1 MDSLLWAVVATLGLA
16 VLALAVVEVVH
27 RVVRRLGRRS
37 LLLRELSDHAHRP
50 FQVAMTIF
58 AIESGVRSTGGDFAG
73 RTVVV
78 HLLVLAVI
86 AAFAWLLGALALV
99 VEDVALA
106 RVRTDVPDNLRARK
120 VQTQVKILRRVT
132 VAAVVVVTF
141 GVMLMTF
148 PHVRAVGASLLA
160 SAGIIGVV
168 AALAAQSTL
177 GNIFAG
183 LQLTFSDALRLDD
196 VVVVEDEWGRIEEI
210 TLTHV
215 VVQIWDDRRLIMPT
229 TYFTTRPFQNW
240 TRTGSAVL
248 GTAEF
253 DLDWAV
259 PVQDMRE
266 ELRSLLE
273 GSQLWDGRVCVLQV
287 TDAVGGMIRIRA
299 LVSANDAPTLW
310 DLRCLVREHF
320 VGWIRD
326 RQPTSLPRVRAEVG
340 DGANRLAWQW
350 VRPSTAHDVRP
361 SRRDIPTEPDDDA
374 RVFGGSPEAEARAAD
389 FEGPG
394 ADDRGSEERSD
405 EDGGSRQP
413 GPTASGA
420 SAANSGPPERSDADE
435 SRT

>member
-1 MDSLLWAVVATLGLA
+1 VDSVLWTIVATLGLA
-16 VLALAVVEVVH
+16 VLALAVAEVVH
-27 RVVRRLGRRS
+27 RVVRRLGRRYI
-37 LLLRELSDHAHRP
+37 LLRELSEHAHRP
-50 FQVAMTIF
+50 FQVALVVF
-58 AIESGVRSTGGDFAG
+58 AVEAGVRATSGDYTG
-73 RTVVV
+73 RNVLI

-86 AAFAWLLGALALV
+86 AAFAWLVAALALV
-99 VEDVALA
+99 VEDVALE

-120 VQTQVKILRRVT
+120 VQTQVRILRRVT
-132 VAAVVVVTF
+132 VAAVVVVTL

-148 PHVRAVGASLLA
+148 PHVRTVGASLLA

-177 GNIFAG
+177 ANIFAG

-229 TYFTTRPFQNW
+229 TYFTSRPFQNW

-253 DLDWAV
+253 DLDWSV
-259 PVQDMRE
+259 PVHDMRE
-266 ELRSLLE
+266 ELRVLLE

-287 TDAVGGMIRIRA
+287 IDAVGGTIRVRA

-350 VRPSTAHDVRP
+350 IRPSTAHDVRP
-361 SRRDIPTEPDDDA
+361 MRRDIPMEPEDDA
-374 RVFGGSPEAEARAAD
+374 RVFGGDAEGEARAAD
-389 FEGPG
+389 FEGP
-394 ADDRGSEERSD
+394 
-405 EDGGSRQP
+405 
-413 GPTASGA
+413 
-420 SAANSGPPERSDADE
+420 PERPDADE

>member
-1 MDSLLWAVVATLGLA
+1 MGLRSPDPKGIDVDSVLWAITVTLSATLF
-16 VLALAVVEVVH
+16 ALLFVEVVH

-37 LLLRELSDHAHRP
+37 LLLSELADHAHRP
-50 FQVAMTIF
+50 FQVAM
-58 AIESGVRSTGGDFAG
+58 AVLALEAGVRATGGDFTG
-73 RTVVV
+73 RRVVLR
-78 HLLVLAVI
+78 LLVLAVI
-86 AAFAWLLGALALV
+86 ATFAWLLASLALV
-99 VEDVALA
+99 VEDVAVA

-120 VQTQVKILRRVT
+120 LQTQVRLLRRVT
-132 VAAVVVVTF
+132 VAAVIVVTF

-196 VVVVEDEWGRIEEI
+196 VVVVEEEWGRIEAL
-210 TLTHV
+210 TLTTV

-229 TYFTTRPFQNW
+229 TYFTSRPFQNW

-253 DLDWAV
+253 DLDWSV
-259 PVQDMRE
+259 PVHDMRE
-266 ELRSLLE
+266 ELRLLLE
-273 GSQLWDGRVCVLQV
+273 ESQLWDGRVCVLQV
-287 TDAVGGMIRIRA
+287 TDAIGGMIRVRA

-320 VGWIRD
+320 VGWIRE
-326 RQPTSLPRVRAEVG
+326 RQPTALPRIRTEVG
-340 DGANRLAWQW
+340 DAMNRLAWQW
-350 VRPSTAHDVRP
+350 VRPSTAHDMRHA
-361 SRRDIPTEPDDDA
+361 SRGIPTEAEDDA

-389 FEGPG
+389 FEGP
-394 ADDRGSEERSD
+394 E
-405 EDGGSRQP
+405 Q
-413 GPTASGA
+413 
-420 SAANSGPPERSDADE
+420 PPETEEPA
-435 SRT
+435 T

>member
-1 MDSLLWAVVATLGLA
+1 MDTPLWAVTVTLGATLF
-16 VLALAVVEVVH
+16 ALLLVEVVH
-27 RVVRRLGRRS
+27 RVVRRLGERS
-37 LLLRELSDHAHRP
+37 VLLRELSDHAYRP
-50 FQVAMTIF
+50 LQVAMTVL
-58 AIESGVRSTGGDFAG
+58 ALESAVRVTGGDFTG
-73 RTVVV
+73 RSVVV
-78 HLLVLAVI
+78 QLLVLAVI
-86 AAFAWLLGALALV
+86 AAFAWLLAALALV
-99 VEDVALA
+99 VEDVALS

-120 VQTQVKILRRVT
+120 VRTQVRLLRRVT

-160 SAGIIGVV
+160 SAGIFGVV

-196 VVVVEDEWGRIEEI
+196 VVVVENEWGRIEEL
-210 TLTHV
+210 TLTTV

-253 DLDWAV
+253 DLDWSV

-266 ELRSLLE
+266 ELRILLE
-273 GSQLWDGRVCVLQV
+273 ESQLWDGRVCVLQV
-287 TDAVGGMIRIRA
+287 TDAVGSMVRIRA

-350 VRPSTAHDVRP
+350 VRPSAAHDVRP
-361 SRRDIPTEPDDDA
+361 SRPGPPMEPDDDA
-374 RVFGGSPEAEARAAD
+374 RVFGGSPEGEARAAD
-389 FEGPG
+389 FEGP
-394 ADDRGSEERSD
+394 
-405 EDGGSRQP
+405 
-413 GPTASGA
+413 
-420 SAANSGPPERSDADE
+420 PERPEPDE

>member
-1 MDSLLWAVVATLGLA
+1 MDTLLWAIAATLGLA
-16 VLALAVVEVVH
+16 VLALTVVAIVH

-50 FQVAMTIF
+50 FQVAMTVV
-58 AIESGVRSTGGDFAG
+58 AVEAGVRAFAGDFTG
-73 RTVVV
+73 RTVVI

-86 AAFAWLLGALALV
+86 AAFAWLLAALALV
-99 VEDVALA
+99 VEDVSLE
-106 RVRTDVPDNLRARK
+106 RFRTDVPDNLRARK
-120 VQTQVKILRRVT
+120 RQTQVKVLRRVT
-132 VAAVVVVTF
+132 VAAVVVVAL

-148 PHVRAVGASLLA
+148 PHVRTVGASLLA

-196 VVVVEDEWGRIEEI
+196 VVVVEEEWGRIEEI

-253 DLDWAV
+253 DLDWSI

-266 ELRSLLE
+266 ELRTLLE
-273 GSQLWDGRVCVLQV
+273 QSQLWDGRVCVLQV
-287 TDAVGGMIRIRA
+287 TDAVGGTIRIRA

-361 SRRDIPTEPDDDA
+361 SRRGAPMEPDDDA

-389 FEGPG
+389 FEGP
-394 ADDRGSEERSD
+394 
-405 EDGGSRQP
+405 
-413 GPTASGA
+413 
-420 SAANSGPPERSDADE
+420 PERSDADE

>member
-1 MDSLLWAVVATLGLA
+1 VDTLLWAVTVTLGGA
-16 VLALAVVEVVH
+16 VLALAVVAVVH
-27 RVVRRLGRRS
+27 QVVRRLGRHS
-37 LLLRELSDHAHRP
+37 ILLRELSDHAHRP
-50 FQVAMTIF
+50 FQVAMTVF
-58 AIESGVRSTGGDFAG
+58 AVQAGVRTTGGDFAG
-73 RTVVV
+73 RTAVV
-78 HLLVLAVI
+78 HLLVLATI
-86 AAFAWLLGALALV
+86 TAFAWLLGSLALV
-99 VEDVALA
+99 VEDVALE
-106 RVRTDVPDNLRARK
+106 RFRTDVPDNLRARK
-120 VQTQVKILRRVT
+120 LQTQVKILRRVT
-132 VAAVVVVTF
+132 IAAVVVVTL

-148 PHVRAVGASLLA
+148 PNVRAVGAGLLT

-177 GNIFAG
+177 ANIFAG
-183 LQLTFSDALRLDD
+183 LQLAFSDALRLDD
-196 VVVVEDEWGRIEEI
+196 VVVVEDEWGRIEEL

-259 PVQDMRE
+259 PVQEMRE
-266 ELRSLLE
+266 ELRTLLE

-287 TDAVGGMIRIRA
+287 TDAVGGMIRVRA

-320 VGWIRD
+320 VGWIREG
-326 RQPTSLPRVRAEVG
+326 QPTSMPRVRAEIG

-350 VRPSTAHDVRP
+350 SQPVAGAAQRGPARHDDP
-361 SRRDIPTEPDDDA
+361 GEPDDDA
-374 RVFGGSPEAEARAAD
+374 RIFGGSPAAEARAAD

-394 ADDRGSEERSD
+394 ADDRRD

-413 GPTASGA
+413 GPTAS
-420 SAANSGPPERSDADE
+420 AANPGPPERADTDQ
-435 SRT
+435 SRS